1 MTFRKG
7 HRRIFG
13 VLLAIF
19 LLAGALMPMGLALA
33 IDEAGA
39 GTPAPSAPGP
49 TPAASST
56 ADSPEP
62 SAPADG
68 GESSEMPDP
77 TAGDAA
83 SQPPTPE
90 TPTPAPTESV
100 DPSEM
105 PTPTETIVPTESP
118 APTETTLPTETPVPT
133 ETTLPTET
141 PVPTE
146 SPLPTLTP
154 APALAVT
161 ATETG
166 FTISGEMGEAGELT
180 LQLDGAALRAEML
193 TGLPEGASAT
203 AENGAL
209 LVSLPAGAFAL
220 TLTPEWGE
228 AAGTLVLTAQLLN
241 LTDSATLERPAPAV
255 EVLET
260 SPALTAALAWQG
272 GERPAAADYPAP
284 KLLLAL
290 DGGEPQEP
298 TAEDLSL
305 LGLSALPEIQVAEDL
320 SSISLEAGALP
331 ARVRVDGAEHTAA
344 WTLQPAALEGWLLT
358 EEDGVWTY
366 TLEGAVEVEITEYAT
381 ELRAQVV
388 FYDFENA
395 LGTRPETLAATLEVS
410 LDGGA
415 YQQPDEAALT
425 ALGLTALPQVEIAE
439 TEDGALF
446 TVSAKTLPSRLTHT
460 AADGTVT
467 SHTAAWRIVPEEIEG
482 YSLAPGMSLMST
494 NRTAAWTYTLEG
506 QEYLYTYPEFLN
518 GLEQA
523 IYWADN
529 NNEANARP
537 AFSTEW
543 NAADILT
550 KFAALEI
557 KIGENGEFHEV
568 TQDDLEEIGLWG
580 EGENQYESLA
590 TFFTNLQPDY
600 DGGNQEL
607 TFVFSSQQL
616 PTKVTRTDR
625 WGNEK
630 TFDIDW
636 RLTPRENEELMEH
649 YALFNYYEG
658 METQGRIP
666 AGYEKRYG
674 WYYVLRTDVTFNIQ
688 VNWGTMGT
696 EENHE
701 AIEEAVYG
709 NYVLHVNAG
718 NGISESHLLEELATN
733 PVGEYDAYIQVE
745 HATPGSGPASGS
757 VTVFNTW
764 KYHLDGSPITYTIEP
779 QQGAEAP
786 DRIEPDGLEDGDYF
800 AITYDNTNAP
810 NHSGEQDKL
819 YPGGTILLTL
829 TGIEGFTAKKAWL
842 DDDADPSKRPTA
854 EYQIWRYRDTG
865 AEAYR
870 NASPVRGQ
878 DGQILTMK
886 EGEDGTL
893 VYNWDTAN
901 DGQESSPDK
910 PFPKYDS
917 EGYRYIY
924 VVREYLTYE
933 EGDYQYKQVFGSV
946 DEDGTIH
953 DTLDEGL
960 NGKRATDNTYLY
972 YDGTLSNRRVG
983 TAQTQATKTWDAAA
997 YQAEFEDVAVEL
1009 TLQSRPKG
1017 EDPEA
1022 EWEDTE
1028 TTRTLEGFYAEN
1040 LTQTLTLSVPLYDD
1054 WGRELEYRWVESDVT
1069 QEGYDT
1075 KFYQNADQDG
1085 GRFTLQQTDQNNNA
1099 RIVRYNSESVIDPL
1113 TGFTTITNTIDDEI
1127 DYIIDK
1133 YWYTGAGEES
1143 VTGSYDKTP
1152 PEDWEGA
1159 ITFGIHYAQ
1168 GSGSVELLTGIE
1180 MDGTVDEAGWKILHD
1195 QAGNQYTY
1203 REDTPWHVIVQG
1215 LPEYDASG
1223 HAYEY
1228 VLVEQT
1234 ANETYTVVMEHTE
1247 RMENG
1252 DYLTQIYNGPGT
1264 GNRILVRKAWIDD
1277 GDVTHRDPVTVG
1289 VYLKA
1294 DNTKI
1299 AETKLGE
1306 NGLWHEIVGI
1316 GEHRADEVYILETQ
1330 MGDKEVPLQHHIID
1344 PGKEEEEPNN
1354 TPAEPDEHTFIQ
1366 FAGPHHYYEATYS
1379 MTTFAGQEAFTVTN
1393 RRLGIIDLTVT
1404 KTWVD
1409 GNDKETKDLLEA
1421 LEKNGLALA
1430 LQLKFD
1436 GATKAGYE
1444 IDYTANTVT
1453 LGQEALAIRQ
1463 PGKGADVDDLTNR
1476 VLAPAIQKIT
1486 LEDATAATPKSYYF
1500 FNLPKYDLEGASV
1513 AYTVEEVVVN
1523 AQGNVVTNFTLYPG
1537 VAELLAQYTR
1547 TYAQGTYEVGH
1558 LHERDTQEMRVTNT
1572 LTETKTVQWHKTWS
1586 DRYAYATGIRPDIF
1600 LNIYSSSQGVENGK
1614 PQVVIKNYRWTPHE
1628 DIPDPEN
1635 SWSVAISGLPR
1646 YDAQGY
1652 EIFYYATEHSNI
1664 DWSLIDYAEVQY
1676 YMGTEVTG
1684 TELGMDIGTQ
1694 TNPSQEAKDARYVL
1708 YVGQFDNEETD
1719 VPGEHYALREDGTFI
1734 NQLQAEITMQGQ
1746 KVWSS
1751 LPSGWQPKDLP
1762 TVTFAVDRYADLNH
1776 NNQKD
1781 PEEKTEHAV
1790 ATLKISDWTNWQNGT
1805 FFFEITHEGKNHY
1818 TVDDEGKIS
1827 VINDQEANPLP
1838 KYDNDG
1844 CRYVY
1849 SLREE
1854 TVEWADGVADE
1865 PEEYT
1870 AVFKSTVETG
1880 TYIARNTYDPQLGS
1894 LSFKKYL
1901 QLPGDGV
1908 YPAVRFDLYRTWV
1921 DNAGNEQPGSTT
1933 HEPGEYVTTVTWS
1946 SEKVEEAAAGNG
1958 NVATWTHTFED
1969 LPLYA
1974 PNGSPYTYIL
1984 VEDKTG
1990 FLEGYDTWV
1999 QEGDKTLTGMQGL
2012 DDGAQSVQVGNL
2024 KPTPYTYDENGE
2036 IVKPASQQIAATFY
2050 NERGEPGAIQLT
2062 GIKRWNDFGDALGL
2076 RPDKIHLTITLSRY
2090 ANPQPGEGN
2099 EIPSETLTEDTDYKI
2114 TWKNNDDDT
2123 WTYTITGVDD
2133 KGLEKNAPNG
2143 MPWIYTVEE
2152 VLGENSAYQSM
2163 PERVYIY
2170 SNSAQEGA
2178 EGDLPVASAS
2188 QDLVNSLKTSESFS
2202 KTWENEA
2209 GESIA
2214 EDHLGMDIAV
2224 TFVLQVREDGGE
2236 SWKDAETYFEGYT
2249 GGDPG
2254 DLWTEY
2260 EFAQTISGPVN
2271 QTIRGSFDDL
2281 PTVITQTAEG
2291 EVSTVSLEYRVV
2303 ETAVQFGD
2311 QKYTVQ
2317 IQDGKYTVTTV
2328 AGNAPFVPAGL
2339 VPSGDGDNAHTN
2351 QLKTTS
2357 LTVEKVWVG
2366 DSDNLYGSR
2375 PHDGNPSADW
2385 SVTFLIQQ
2393 STNGTDWTPVQ
2404 TRNAASADP
2413 QDLTV
2418 TLYGTNE
2425 ASTAETTIDNLPET
2439 DENGRV
2445 LQYRAVELQPGAEP
2459 DYDANDIVLGGNTF
2473 YDTYTVAYVNSD
2485 GTTTATNTLNT
2496 TEISAEKKWN
2506 VQGENTPA
2514 VTLHL
2519 QYWALEDGK
2528 EVWKDVKTFGGKSC
2542 TVKLDGEVDS
2552 NPAQPYYEDPAW
2564 HAVWKDLPQVLPGSK
2579 LGADGKTQY
2588 QVVED
2593 VPSGFLQEN
2602 SSGEPGNKGE
2612 FTFINVPETS
2622 YTVTKSWHT
2631 TTETEHPEVTV
2642 QLYRTTD
2649 ADLVGKPAETQGVE
2663 EVKERTAEL
2672 SENKLTHTF
2681 QDLPKYEPGE
2691 GDNPKGALYYYYVLE
2706 TTDPD
2711 GEWEVH
2717 YDHSSE
2723 TNTTTIR
2730 NVGKV
2735 TVSCTKTWHDNNDAY
2750 HTRPDSITL
2759 QLYRTT
2765 DTGEN
2770 KQWVKVD
2777 SKQVQAPWTYE
2788 FKDLPYADEKGNLY
2802 TYRVAE
2808 MNGDAEI
2815 AEGGTLPAVKGDPE
2829 PTYPDAEYTVG
2840 YDDKDNKWNITNTL
2854 TETIEIPVKKTW
2866 VDGGSGANERPDS
2879 ITFLLYANGEQVAEH
2894 TVKAPGLGG
2903 RIVDFLTDTGD
2914 IWEFK
2919 FTTNDEG
2926 EKLPRFD
2933 ENGKIIDYTVDE
2945 IVVNGY
2951 KTTEV
2956 SITKPD
2962 HPHLG
2967 FTLVNTKM
2975 TQLTVEKVWY
2985 GTEEET
2991 MPASVTVQLK
3001 YYTTDPNVRYV
3012 PGNMQSTAVL
3022 NAGNSWKYTFTNLPQ
3037 YVEVDGN
3044 YVRCTYVAEE
3054 ILIDGIA
3061 VENADFTV
3069 YYTDSTIEADPNFH
3083 NQRTYWTTVVNVQN
3097 MEITGMKTWKDNND
3111 AYHTRPDSITL
3122 QLYRTTD
3129 TGENKQWTEVGFMEV
3144 RSPWTYE
3151 FTDLPYADEKG
3162 NPYTYRVEETPP
3174 EPAENGDHYERLPEE
3189 TGYNFT
3195 NVLKGTVD
3203 IPVTKIWVDN
3213 HDGWGKRPASV
3224 TIQLMQN
3231 DSLYKTLKLQ
3241 KDGGFLKEIW
3251 QAVTG
3256 QVDNQWSYTFEN
3268 LPRYDENGVLYVYTV
3283 KEVTPDDYEVSYDQ
3297 EKFEITNTRD
3307 GDLLVEKEVTGSDGQ
3322 RNRDFTFTVT
3332 LDDAT
3337 IQGTYG
3343 DMTFENGVA
3352 TFTLRHGQSAT
3363 AEDLPAGLGYTVV
3376 EHDANTNRY
3385 RTTYTDETGTIPA
3398 GDTAVTHVENRRNR
3412 QYYPDYTEEPEP
3424 TPPRIPEESWRPPHY
3439 DDWHDVPRTGDT
3451 MNLALYVALAV
3462 VSAAGLTTLLILMR
3476 RKRR

>member
-19 LLAGALMPMGLALA
+19 LLAGALVPTGLALA
-33 IDEAGA
+33 IDEAGT

-62 SAPADG
+62 SAPVDG

-100 DPSEM
+100 DPSGT
-105 PTPTETIVPTESP
+105 PTPAETPVPTESL
-118 APTETTLPTETPVPT
+118 APT

-193 TGLPEGASAT
+193 AGLPEGAST
-203 AENGAL
+203 TEENGAL
-209 LVSLPAGAFAL
+209 LVSLPAGAFAM
-220 TLTPEWGE
+220 TLTPDWEA

-272 GERPAAADYPAP
+272 GERPATADYPAP

-305 LGLSALPEIQVAEDL
+305 LGLSALPDIQVAEDL
-320 SSISLEAGALP
+320 SSLSLEAGALP
-331 ARVRVDGAEHTAA
+331 ARVRVSGAEHTAA

-366 TLEGAVEVEITEYAT
+366 TLEGAVEVEITEYAM

-446 TVSAKTLPSRLTHT
+446 TVSAKTLSSRLTHT

-467 SHTAAWRIVPEEIEG
+467 SHTAAWRIVPGEIKG

-537 AFSTEW
+537 AFNTEW
-543 NAADILT
+543 SAADILT

-580 EGENQYESLA
+580 EGENQYESLTA
-590 TFFTNLQPDY
+590 FFTNLQPYY

-607 TFVFSSQQL
+607 TFVFSPQQL

-625 WGNEK
+625 WGNEE

-696 EENHE
+696 EENHK

-764 KYHLDGSPITYTIEP
+764 KYHLDGSTITYTIEP

-829 TGIEGFTAKKAWL
+829 TGIEGFTAKKVWL

-893 VYNWDTAN
+893 VYNWNTAN

-933 EGDYQYKQVFGSV
+933 EGDYQYEQVFGSV

-960 NGKRATDNTYLY
+960 NGVRATDNTYLY

-997 YQAEFEDVAVEL
+997 YQAEFGDVAVEL

-1040 LTQTLTLSVPLYDD
+1040 LTQTLTLSVSLYDD

-1069 QEGYDT
+1069 QEGYETD
-1075 KFYQNADQDG
+1075 FHQNADQDG

-1099 RIVRYNSESVIDPL
+1099 RIVRYNSESVIDPV

-1234 ANETYTVVMEHTE
+1234 ANETYTVVMEHTV

-1316 GEHRADEVYILETQ
+1316 GKHTAKDVYILETQ

-1354 TPAEPDEHTFIQ
+1354 TPAEPDEGTFIQ

-1379 MTTFAGQEAFTVTN
+1379 MTTFAGQQAFTVTN

-1409 GNDKETKDLLEA
+1409 GNDKETEELLEA
-1421 LEKNGLALA
+1421 LEENGLALA

-1463 PGKGADVDDLTNR
+1463 PGGGADVDDLTNR
-1476 VLAPAIQKIT
+1476 VPAPAIQEIT
-1486 LEDATAATPKSYYF
+1486 LDDAKSETPTSYYF

-1513 AYTVEEVVVN
+1513 AYTVEEVVARVN
-1523 AQGNVVTNFTLYPG
+1523 EDGSLTTENVEIPG
-1537 VAELLAQYTR
+1537 EVQTLLAQYTR
-1547 TYAQGTYEVGH
+1547 TYAQGAYEVGH

-1572 LTETKTVQWHKTWS
+1572 LTETKTVQWHKTWA

-1600 LNIYSSSQGVENGK
+1600 LNIYSVSEGDNEGK
-1614 PQVVIKNYRWTPHE
+1614 PRLVIENYRWTPHE
-1628 DIPDPEN
+1628 DYDDDVNI
-1635 SWSVAISGLPR
+1635 WSVSIDGLPR

-1781 PEEKTEHAV
+1781 PGEKTEPAV

-1849 SLREE
+1849 SLRED
-1854 TVEWADGVADE
+1854 TVEWADGVKDA
-1865 PEEYT
+1865 PKEYT

-1933 HEPGEYVTTVTWS
+1933 HEPGEYVTTETWS
-1946 SEKVEEAAAGNG
+1946 SEEVKAAAGNG

-1999 QEGDKTLTGMQGL
+1999 VTGDKELAVMQGL
-2012 DDGAQSVQVGNL
+2012 GAEAQSVQIGDL
-2024 KPTPYTYDENGE
+2024 RPTPYDENGE
-2036 IVKPASQQIAATFY
+2036 SETTQIAAATFY

-2062 GIKRWNDFGDALGL
+2062 GIKRWNDFGNALVL
-2076 RPDKIHLTITLSRY
+2076 RPDKIEIKLSRY

-2099 EIPSETLTEDTDYKI
+2099 RIPSEPLTEGKDYTI
-2114 TWKNNDDDT
+2114 TWKDNDDDT

-2188 QDLVNSLKTSESFS
+2188 QELVNSLKTSESFS
-2202 KTWENEA
+2202 KTWKNEA
-2209 GESIA
+2209 GELIA

-2224 TFVLQVREDGGE
+2224 TFVLQVSENGGKNWE
-2236 SWKDAETYFEGYT
+2236 DAETYFAEYT
-2249 GGDPG
+2249 GDGSD

-2260 EFAQTISGPVN
+2260 EFARTISGPVN
-2271 QTIRGSFDDL
+2271 QTIRDSFDDL
-2281 PTVITQTAEG
+2281 PTVITRTAEPGG

-2317 IQDGKYTVTTV
+2317 MQEGKYTVTTV
-2328 AGNAPFVPAGL
+2328 AGNAPFVPVGP
-2339 VPSGDGDNAHTN
+2339 VPSGEGNNAHTN

-2393 STNGTDWTPVQ
+2393 RTDGMEWTPVQ
-2404 TRNAASADP
+2404 TRSAASADP

-2418 TLYGTNE
+2418 TLYGTND

-2439 DENGRV
+2439 DENGSV
-2445 LQYRAVELQPGAEP
+2445 LRYRAIELKPDAELDG
-2459 DYDANDIVLGGNTF
+2459 DYGNGDWIEEEGIFNGTYKVTYENNGDAANG
-2473 YDTYTVAYVNSD
+2473 YA
-2485 GTTTATNTLNT
+2485 TTATNTLQST
-2496 TEISAEKKWN
+2496 QIAAEKQWN
-2506 VQGENTPA
+2506 LGMKDAEKTSVR
-2514 VTLHL
+2514 LHL
-2519 QYWALEDGK
+2519 EYLNQNGEWVDVLDSRDGK
-2528 EVWKDVKTFGGKSC
+2528 ECDVVVSDDGSELAEGQAYGTNGPWKAIWTG
-2542 TVKLDGEVDS
+2542 
-2552 NPAQPYYEDPAW
+2552 
-2564 HAVWKDLPQVLPGSK
+2564 LPKVLPGSK
-2579 LGADGKTQY
+2579 LDEKGKTQY
-2588 QVVED
+2588 QVTES
-2593 VPSGFLQEN
+2593 VPNGYQQE
-2602 SSGEPGNKGE
+2602 STSKEEGTYI
-2612 FTFINVPETS
+2612 FTNVIETS

-2631 TTETEHPEVTV
+2631 TTETTHPEVTV

-2649 ADLVGKPAETQGVE
+2649 GTTESGTSVGKAVWLNEDNNW
-2663 EVKERTAEL
+2663 
-2672 SENKLTHTF
+2672 SHTF
-2681 QDLPKYEPGE
+2681 TDLPKYE
-2691 GDNPKGALYYYYVLE
+2691 KGTKKEYTYYVLE
-2706 TTDPD
+2706 TTTSE
-2711 GEWEVH
+2711 GWEVH
-2717 YDHSSE
+2717 YEHSSD
-2723 TNTTTIR
+2723 TTTIR

-2735 TVSCTKTWHDNNDAY
+2735 TVSGTKTWHDNNDAY

-2759 QLYRTT
+2759 QLYHTPEGGREETVT
-2765 DTGEN
+2765 DAILSAEGATFEWTIHTGN
-2770 KQWVKVD
+2770 QWRYKY
-2777 SKQVQAPWTYE
+2777 TN
-2788 FKDLPYADEKGNLY
+2788 LPYADEKGKPY

-2815 AEGGTLPAVKGDPE
+2815 AEGGMLPAVVSDPE
-2829 PTYPDAEYTVG
+2829 PTYPNAGYTVG
-2840 YDDKDNKWNITNTL
+2840 YDGKGYEWNITNTL

-2879 ITFLLYANGEQVAEH
+2879 ITFLLYANGEQVAQH

-2919 FTTNDEG
+2919 FTTNDKG

-2933 ENGKIIDYTVDE
+2933 EDGKIIDYTVGE

-2962 HPHLG
+2962 RPDLG

-2975 TQLTVEKVWY
+2975 TQLTVQKTWHGTLEDEEVPVAFYVWR
-2985 GTEEET
+2985 
-2991 MPASVTVQLK
+2991 SVKGGELERVA
-3001 YYTTDPNVRYV
+3001 YV
-3012 PGNMQSTAVL
+3012 SGVL
-3022 NAGNSWKYTFTNLPQ
+3022 NEGNQWSTT
-3037 YVEVDGN
+3037 VEDLEAYDENGKA
-3044 YVRCTYVAEE
+3044 YTYVAREVH
-3054 ILIDGIA
+3054 IGGIA
-3061 VENADFTV
+3061 VEDADFTV
-3069 YYTDSTIEADPNFH
+3069 EYTDKKVDDAVF
-3083 NQRTYWTTVVNVQN
+3083 TTVFRTEIINIDN
-3097 MEITGMKTWKDNND
+3097 MEITGTKTWVDNSN
-3111 AYHTRPDSITL
+3111 AYGTRPADLTL
-3122 QLYRTTD
+3122 TLWRSVAGGQEEVVNATPTWTTKPAD
-3129 TGENKQWTEVGFMEV
+3129 DNV
-3144 RSPWTYE
+3144 WTYTYSRLPK
-3151 FTDLPYADEKG
+3151 TDKEG
-3162 NPYTYRVEETPP
+3162 NLYTYRVEEKLPAA
-3174 EPAENGDHYERLPEE
+3174 AENGDHYKL
-3189 TGYNFT
+3189 TQKDTSLT
-3195 NVLKGTVD
+3195 NLLTGTVD
-3203 IPVTKIWVDN
+3203 IPVTKTWVDN
-3213 HDGWGKRPASV
+3213 HDGWGERPASV

-3231 DSLYKTLKLQ
+3231 GSLYKTLKLQ
-3241 KDGGFLKEIW
+3241 KDGGFLEEIW

-3268 LPRYDENGVLYVYTV
+3268 LPKYDERGVRYVYTV
-3283 KEVTPDDYEVSYDQ
+3283 EEVTPDDYEVSYDQ

-3307 GDLLVEKEVTGSDGQ
+3307 GHLLVEKEVTGSDGQ
-3322 RNRDFTFTVT
+3322 KNREFHFTVT
-3332 LDDAT
+3332 LS
-3337 IQGTYG
+3337 GTLVTGIKGEDITGEYG
-3343 DMTFENGVA
+3343 DMTFTNGVA
-3352 TFTLRHGQSAT
+3352 EFTLKHGEQKL
-3363 AEDLPAGLGYTVV
+3363 AEDLPAGLTYTVV
-3376 EHDANTNRY
+3376 ETDANTNRY
-3385 RTTYTDETGTIPA
+3385 RTTYTGETGTIPA

-3424 TPPRIPEESWRPPHY
+3424 TPPRIPEENWRPPHY

-3451 MNLALYVALAV
+3451 MNLALYVVLAV

>member
-19 LLAGALMPMGLALA
+19 LLAGALVPTGLALA
-33 IDEAGA
+33 IDEAGT

-62 SAPADG
+62 SAPVDG

-100 DPSEM
+100 DPSGT
-105 PTPTETIVPTESP
+105 PTPAETPVPTESL
-118 APTETTLPTETPVPT
+118 APT

-161 ATETG
+161 AAETG

-193 TGLPEGASAT
+193 TGLPEGAST
-203 AENGAL
+203 TEENGAL

-228 AAGTLVLTAQLLN
+228 TAETLVLTAQLLN

-290 DGGEPQEP
+290 DGGDPQEP

-344 WTLQPAALEGWLLT
+344 WTLQPAALESWLLT

-381 ELRAQVV
+381 ELRAQAV

-446 TVSAKTLPSRLTHT
+446 TVLAKTLPSRLTHT

-467 SHTAAWRIVPEEIEG
+467 SHTAVWRIVPGEIEG

-537 AFSTEW
+537 AFNTEW
-543 NAADILT
+543 SAADILT

-568 TQDDLEEIGLWG
+568 TQADLEEIGLWG
-580 EGENQYESLA
+580 EGENQYESLT
-590 TFFTNLQPDY
+590 TFFTNLQPYY

-607 TFVFSSQQL
+607 TFVFSPQQL

-625 WGNEK
+625 WGNEE

-666 AGYEKRYG
+666 AGYEERYG

-819 YPGGTILLTL
+819 YPDGTILLTL
-829 TGIEGFTAKKAWL
+829 TGIEGFTAKKVWL

-878 DGQILTMK
+878 NGQILTMK
-886 EGEDGTL
+886 EGENGTL

-933 EGDYQYKQVFGSV
+933 EGDYQYEQVFGSV
-946 DEDGTIH
+946 DEDGTEH

-960 NGKRATDNTYLY
+960 NGVRAKDNTYLY

-1017 EDPEA
+1017 EEPEA

-1069 QEGYDT
+1069 QEGHETD
-1075 KFYQNADQDG
+1075 FYQNADQDG
-1085 GRFTLQQTDQNNNA
+1085 GHFTLRQTDQNNNA

-1180 MDGTVDEAGWKILHD
+1180 MDGAEDEVGWKILRD
-1195 QAGNQYTY
+1195 QADNQYTY
-1203 REDTPWHVIVQG
+1203 REDAPWHVIVQG

-1277 GDVTHRDPVTVG
+1277 GDVTHRDLVTVG

-1316 GEHRADEVYILETQ
+1316 GGHTADEVYILETQ

-1344 PGKEEEEPNN
+1344 PGKEEEEPSN
-1354 TPAEPDEHTFIQ
+1354 TPAEPDKDTFIQ

-1404 KTWVD
+1404 KNWVD
-1409 GNDKETKDLLEA
+1409 GNDEETEDLLEA

-1430 LQLKFD
+1430 LRLQFD
-1436 GATKAGYE
+1436 GATKDVYA
-1444 IDYTANTVT
+1444 IDYTNNTVT
-1453 LGQEALAIRQ
+1453 LGNEHLEIRQ
-1463 PGKGADVDDLTNR
+1463 PGEGAAGVDDLTNR
-1476 VLAPAIQKIT
+1476 VLAPAIQEIT
-1486 LEDATAATPKSYYF
+1486 LDDAKSETPTSYYF

-1513 AYTVEEVVVN
+1513 AYTVEEVVARVN
-1523 AQGNVVTNFTLYPG
+1523 EDGSLTTENVEIPG
-1537 VAELLAQYTR
+1537 EVQTLLAQYTR
-1547 TYAQGTYEVGH
+1547 TYAQGAYEVGH

-1600 LNIYSSSQGVENGK
+1600 LNIYSVSEGDNEGK
-1614 PQVVIKNYRWTPHE
+1614 PRLVIENYRWTPHE
-1628 DIPDPEN
+1628 DYDDDVNI
-1635 SWSVAISGLPR
+1635 WSVSIDGLPR

-1776 NNQKD
+1776 NNQQD
-1781 PEEKTEHAV
+1781 PEEETERAV

-1854 TVEWADGVADE
+1854 TVEWADEVEGE
-1865 PEEYT
+1865 PGDYT

-1933 HEPGEYVTTVTWS
+1933 HEPGEYVTTVTWR
-1946 SEKVEEAAAGNG
+1946 SEEVKAAAGNG

-1990 FLEGYDTWV
+1990 FLEGYDTWA
-1999 QEGDKTLTGMQGL
+1999 QEGDKTLADMQKLGAE
-2012 DDGAQSVQVGNL
+2012 AQSVQIGDL
-2024 KPTPYTYDENGE
+2024 RPTPYDENGE
-2036 IVKPASQQIAATFY
+2036 PETTQIAAATFY

-2099 EIPSETLTEDTDYKI
+2099 EIPSEPLTEGKDYTI
-2114 TWKNNDDDT
+2114 TWNDNGNDT
-2123 WTYTITGVDD
+2123 WTYTITGLNGV
-2133 KGLEKNAPNG
+2133 GLEKNAPNG

-2170 SNSAQEGA
+2170 SNSAQEGD
-2178 EGDLPVASAS
+2178 EGELPVTSAS

-2202 KTWENEA
+2202 KIWKNEA

-2224 TFVLQVREDGGE
+2224 TFVLQVSEDGGE
-2236 SWKDAETYFEGYT
+2236 SWKDAGTYFKDYLGEAE
-2249 GGDPG
+2249 D
-2254 DLWTEY
+2254 DLWENY
-2260 EFAQTISGPVN
+2260 EFTQTLEGPVN
-2271 QTIRGSFDDL
+2271 QTIQGSFDDL
-2281 PTVITQTAEG
+2281 PTVITRTAELGG

-2303 ETAVQFGD
+2303 ETEVQFGD
-2311 QKYTVQ
+2311 QKYPVQ
-2317 IQDGKYTVTTV
+2317 MQDGKYTVTTV
-2328 AGNAPFVPAGL
+2328 AGNAPFVPVG
-2339 VPSGDGDNAHTN
+2339 PSGEGDNAHTN

-2385 SVTFLIQQ
+2385 SVTFLIQK
-2393 STNGTDWTPVQ
+2393 STNGTDWTSVQ
-2404 TRNAASADP
+2404 TRSAASADP

-2418 TLYGTNE
+2418 TLYGGNE
-2425 ASTAETTIDNLPET
+2425 VPTAETTIDNLPET
-2439 DENGRV
+2439 DENGNALR
-2445 LQYRAVELQPGAEP
+2445 YRAIELKPDAELDG
-2459 DYDANDIVLGGNTF
+2459 DYGNGDWIEEKGIF
-2473 YDTYTVAYVNSD
+2473 NGTYEVTYKNNSD
-2485 GTTTATNTLNT
+2485 AANGYATTATNTLQST
-2496 TEISAEKKWN
+2496 QIAAEKQWN
-2506 VQGENTPA
+2506 LGMKDAEKTSVR
-2514 VTLHL
+2514 LHL
-2519 QYWALEDGK
+2519 EYLNQDGEWVDVLDSRDGK
-2528 EVWKDVKTFGGKSC
+2528 ECDVVVGATGEPLAKGQAYGTNGPWKAIWTG
-2542 TVKLDGEVDS
+2542 
-2552 NPAQPYYEDPAW
+2552 
-2564 HAVWKDLPQVLPGSK
+2564 LPKVLPGSK
-2579 LGADGKTQY
+2579 LDKKGETQY
-2588 QVVED
+2588 QVTES
-2593 VPSGFLQEN
+2593 VPNGYQQE
-2602 SSGEPGNKGE
+2602 STSKEEGTYI
-2612 FTFINVPETS
+2612 FTNVIETS
-2622 YTVTKSWHT
+2622 YTVKKSWHVYHT
-2631 TTETEHPEVTV
+2631 SVIQSVQV

-2649 ADLVGKPAETQGVE
+2649 GTTESGTPVGKAVWLNEDNNW
-2663 EVKERTAEL
+2663 
-2672 SENKLTHTF
+2672 SHTF
-2681 QDLPKYEPGE
+2681 TDLPKYE
-2691 GDNPKGALYYYYVLE
+2691 KGTKKEYTYYVLE
-2706 TTDPD
+2706 TTTSE
-2711 GEWEVH
+2711 GWEVH
-2717 YDHSSE
+2717 YEHSSD
-2723 TNTTTIR
+2723 TTTIR

-2735 TVSCTKTWHDNNDAY
+2735 TVSGTKTWHDNNDAY

-2759 QLYRTT
+2759 QLYRTPEGGREETVT
-2765 DTGEN
+2765 DAILSAEGATFEWTIHTGN
-2770 KQWVKVD
+2770 QWRYKY
-2777 SKQVQAPWTYE
+2777 TN
-2788 FKDLPYADEKGNLY
+2788 LPCADEKGHPY

-2815 AEGGTLPAVKGDPE
+2815 AEGGTLPAVEGDPE
-2829 PTYPDAEYTVG
+2829 PTYSDANYTVG
-2840 YDDKDNKWNITNTL
+2840 YDGEGYEWNITNTL

-2879 ITFLLYANGEQVAEH
+2879 ITFLLYANGEQVAQH
-2894 TVKAPGLGG
+2894 TVQAPGLGG

-2919 FTTNDEG
+2919 FTTNDKG

-2933 ENGKIIDYTVDE
+2933 EDGEIIDYTVGE

-2962 HPHLG
+2962 HPDLG

-2975 TQLTVEKVWY
+2975 TRLTVQKTWHGTPEDEKVPVAFYVWRSVE
-2985 GTEEET
+2985 GGEPERVARAPGVLNKENQW
-2991 MPASVTVQLK
+2991 SVTVKDLEAYDENGK
-3001 YYTTDPNVRYV
+3001 AY
-3012 PGNMQSTAVL
+3012 
-3022 NAGNSWKYTFTNLPQ
+3022 
-3037 YVEVDGN
+3037 
-3044 YVRCTYVAEE
+3044 TYVAREVH
-3054 ILIDGIA
+3054 IDGIA

-3069 YYTDSTIEADPNFH
+3069 EYTDKKVDDAVF
-3083 NQRTYWTTVVNVQN
+3083 TTVFRTEIINIDN
-3097 MEITGMKTWKDNND
+3097 MEITGTKTWVDNSN
-3111 AYHTRPDSITL
+3111 AYGTRPADLTL
-3122 QLYRTTD
+3122 TLYRSVA
-3129 TGENKQWTEVGFMEV
+3129 GGQEEVVNAAPVWTKPADGNV
-3144 RSPWTYE
+3144 WTYTYSRLPK
-3151 FTDLPYADEKG
+3151 TDKEG
-3162 NPYTYRVEETPP
+3162 NHYTYRVEEKLPAA
-3174 EPAENGDHYERLPEE
+3174 AENGDHYELTQED
-3189 TGYNFT
+3189 TSLT

-3203 IPVTKIWVDN
+3203 IPVTKTWVDN
-3213 HDGWGKRPASV
+3213 HDGWGERPETV
-3224 TIQLMQN
+3224 TIRLYRHTEAKPEKQLVEERTFTT
-3231 DSLYKTLKLQ
+3231 DAGALEKLWNA
-3241 KDGGFLKEIW
+3241 I
-3251 QAVTG
+3251 TG
-3256 QVDNQWSYTFEN
+3256 QTDDEWICTFAG
-3268 LPRYDENGVLYVYTV
+3268 LPKYDDTGARYVYTV
-3283 KEVTPDDYEVSYDQ
+3283 EEVTPDDYEVSYDQ

-3322 RNRDFTFTVT
+3322 KNREFHFTVT
-3332 LDDAT
+3332 LS
-3337 IQGTYG
+3337 GTSVTGIKGEDITGEYR
-3343 DMTFENGVA
+3343 DMTFTNGVA
-3352 TFTLRHGQSAT
+3352 EFTLKHGEQKL
-3363 AEDLPAGLGYTVV
+3363 AEDLPAGLTYTVV
-3376 EHDANTNRY
+3376 ETDANTNRY
-3385 RTTYTDETGTIPA
+3385 RTTYTGETGTIPA

-3451 MNLALYVALAV
+3451 MNLALYVVLAV